1 MTRDRERDSYT
12 ARSMRIVIAGCGR
25 VGHQVALMLSAA
37 GDDVSVVDRDPAAAD
52 RLGRSFDGTFHV
64 GLAYD
69 VDALEG
75 AGIRDAE
82 AFLAVTDSDN
92 ANLMAVQLAKA
103 VFGVPR
109 AIARLDDP
117 AREDSYRALDVDFVA
132 GAHLAARVMADLVHE
147 PEFAY
152 HTRFP
157 TGEIQIVE
165 IVVGPGADGLSVRAL
180 EREGGLRLAAVRRG
194 EETMLAVDDLVVEGG
209 DLVVAAVKRGAEAR
223 LHHLLGEGEP
233 AS

>member
-1 MTRDRERDSYT
+1 
-12 ARSMRIVIAGCGR
+12 MRIVIAGCGR
-25 VGHQVALMLSAA
+25 VGLQAALMLSVA
-37 GDDVSVVDRDPAAAD
+37 GDDVSVVDKNPEAAD

-69 VDALEG
+69 VDALED
-75 AGIRDAE
+75 AGIREAD

-117 AREDSYRALDVDFVA
+117 EREESYRALDVDFVA
-132 GAHLAARVMADLVHE
+132 GAHLAAQVIADLVRE
-147 PEFAY
+147 PDFAY

-157 TGEIQIVE
+157 SGDIQIIE
-165 IVVGPGADGLSVRAL
+165 MVVGEGAAGLSVRAL
-180 EREGGLRLAAVRRG
+180 EREGGVRVAAVRRG
-194 EETMLAVDDLVVEGG
+194 AVTLLGSDDALVEDG
-209 DLVVAAVKRGAEAR
+209 DVVVAAVQRGTESR
-223 LHHLLGEGEP
+223 VRHLLGDRG
-233 AS
+233 AMS